1 MHKLPR
7 VDRRLQLTRAWGCTI
22 ISRLKAHFG
31 TTKLE
36 SSSALY
42 FVAVLCLT
50 ELKLDCTVHSAE
62 QSEAEWTSDW
72 QLCWSSLLFS
82 LTVSWLHRL
91 AAIALIA
98 SDSAMR
104 CAIIY
109 LHPVRQNPCSN
120 VHYTCLLDCNCIE
133 RHIQRSLIA
142 VFLWPAP
149 TLLFLTVKLTFLSQC
164 GLNWMLLLYQL
175 AHLTLV
181 KLLYVC
187 AL

>member
-1 MHKLPR
+1 MHNNI
-7 VDRRLQLTRAWGCTI
+7 A
-22 ISRLKAHFG
+22 
-31 TTKLE
+31 LE
-36 SSSALY
+36 SALWNNKTWKLKRSVFRCSAL
-42 FVAVLCLT
+42 FDWVETCL
-50 ELKLDCTVHSAE
+50 HSAE

-109 LHPVRQNPCSN
+109 LHPVRQNPCSS
-120 VHYTCLLDCNCIE
+120 VHYTCLLDCIE
-133 RHIQRSLIA
+133 RRIQRLLIA

-149 TLLFLTVKLTFLSQC
+149 TLLFLTVILTFLSQC
-164 GLNWMLLLYQL
+164 GLNWTLSLYQL